1 MIMLIDFDYFFAQVE
16 ELNNPSL
23 KGKPVVVS
31 VYSGRNERSGAVAT
45 SNYEARAIG
54 IKSGMPLYRALEIG
68 KDRAIF
74 LPIRKEFYQKYSERI
89 MDIISEY
96 SDKMEIASIDE
107 AYIEID
113 GNDCK
118 MDIAKEI
125 KNRIL
130 NETGI
135 KVSIGIGLN
144 KVIAKI
150 AADMAKPDGIK
161 CISAEE
167 TLQFLN
173 DIKIKDVP
181 GIGKVLSKNLNEI
194 GINYLKDI
202 KNFDVNKIK
211 SILGESKTN
220 YLYELY
226 ENKYFSPVEKRVKK
240 NFGRYLTLPENT
252 RDVNKIM
259 PYLEKSIE
267 SAYEKAPG
275 LPQEISVVAIM
286 EDLDIISRSY
296 TNGIIKKNDAVK
308 IALNLLN
315 KIISDDAR
323 NIRRIGIRLSKI
335 SKNNT
340 LDDFFNTS

>member
-1 MIMLIDFDYFFAQVE
+1 MLIDFDYFFAQVE
-16 ELNNPSL
+16 EINDPSL

-45 SNYEARAIG
+45 SNYEARALG

-68 KDRAIF
+68 KNRAVF
-74 LPIRKEFYQKYSERI
+74 LPIRKDFYQKYSDKI

-96 SDKMEIASIDE
+96 SEKMEIASIDE
-107 AYIEID
+107 AYIDID

-118 MDIAKEI
+118 IGIANEI

-135 KVSIGIGLN
+135 KVSIGIGIN
-144 KVIAKI
+144 KVIAKM
-150 AADMAKPDGIK
+150 AAEMAKPNGIK
-161 CISAEE
+161 CISADE
-167 TLQFLN
+167 TEKFLN
-173 DIKIKDVP
+173 DIKINDIP

-194 GINYLKDI
+194 GIEYLRDI

-226 ENKYFSPVEKRVKK
+226 ENKYFSPVEPRVKK

-252 RDVNKIM
+252 RDIDKIV
-259 PYLEKSIE
+259 PYLKKSIDA
-267 SAYEKAPG
+267 AYEKAPG
-275 LPQEISVVAIM
+275 IPQEISVVAIM
-286 EDLDIISRSY
+286 EDLDIVSRSY
-296 TNGIIKKNDAVK
+296 TGNAIKRDNSIN

-315 KIISDDAR
+315 KIISEDNR
-323 NIRRIGIRLSKI
+323 NIRRIGVRLSKI

-340 LDDFFNTS
+340 LDDFF

>member
-16 ELNNPSL
+16 EINDPSL

-45 SNYEARAIG
+45 SNYEARALG

-68 KDRAIF
+68 KNRAVF
-74 LPIRKEFYQKYSERI
+74 LPIRKDFYQKYSDKI

-96 SDKMEIASIDE
+96 SEKMEIASIDE
-107 AYIEID
+107 AYIDID

-118 MDIAKEI
+118 IGIANEI

-135 KVSIGIGLN
+135 KVSIGIGIN
-144 KVIAKI
+144 KVIAKM
-150 AADMAKPDGIK
+150 AAEMAKPNGIK
-161 CISAEE
+161 CISADE
-167 TLQFLN
+167 TGEFLN
-173 DIKIKDVP
+173 NIKINDIP

-194 GINYLKDI
+194 GIEYLRDI

-226 ENKYFSPVEKRVKK
+226 ENKYFSPVEPRVKK

-252 RDVNKIM
+252 RDIDKIV
-259 PYLEKSIE
+259 PYLKKSIDA
-267 SAYEKAPG
+267 AYEKAPG
-275 LPQEISVVAIM
+275 IPQEISVVAIM
-286 EDLDIISRSY
+286 EDLDIVSRSY
-296 TNGIIKKNDAVK
+296 TGNAIKRDDSIN

-315 KIISDDAR
+315 KIISEDNR
-323 NIRRIGIRLSKI
+323 NIRRIGVRLSKI

-340 LDDFFNTS
+340 LDDFF